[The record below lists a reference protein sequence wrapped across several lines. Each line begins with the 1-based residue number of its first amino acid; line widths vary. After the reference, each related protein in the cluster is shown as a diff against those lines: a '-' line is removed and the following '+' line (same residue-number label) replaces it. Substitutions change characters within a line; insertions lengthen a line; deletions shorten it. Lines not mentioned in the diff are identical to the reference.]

1 MERNEKRKRKRSDE
15 AEKGK
20 IEMEKNNKKYNF
32 NIKDVNI
39 SKNKLVG
46 NRYLITN
53 HKMKQPDVKRTDHV

>member
-1 MERNEKRKRKRSDE
+1 
-15 AEKGK
+15 
-20 IEMEKNNKKYNF
+20 MEKNNKKDNF

-53 HKMKQPDVKRTDHV
+53 HKMKQPDVKITDHV

>member
-1 MERNEKRKRKRSDE
+1 MERNGKRKRSDE